1 MPSLNTSFRKLL
13 RWQSETI
20 SISIV
25 SVPLL
30 VSTFENSPYALPV
43 LFRLKYFSV
52 FAEFNLCKFVA
63 GLHVAACQNEVDF
76 NMVKLTKK
84 EKRIGCLV
92 SFPLL
97 PLLLRNTVS
106 FTSMARKK
114 GSKGPV
120 IIYWRG
126 GGSLI
131 FERQLGEGH
140 YFVNCM

>member
-1 MPSLNTSFRKLL
+1 LPSLNTSFRKLL

-63 GLHVAACQNEVDF
+63 GLHVAACQNKVDF
-76 NMVKLTKK
+76 NV
-84 EKRIGCLV
+84 
-92 SFPLL
+92 
-97 PLLLRNTVS
+97 
-106 FTSMARKK
+106 
-114 GSKGPV
+114 
-120 IIYWRG
+120 
-126 GGSLI
+126 
-131 FERQLGEGH
+131 
-140 YFVNCM
+140 VN

>member
-1 MPSLNTSFRKLL
+1 LL

-63 GLHVAACQNEVDF
+63 GLHVAACQNKVDF
-76 NMVKLTKK
+76 NVVKLTKK
-84 EKRIGCLV
+84 
-92 SFPLL
+92 
-97 PLLLRNTVS
+97 
-106 FTSMARKK
+106 RKK
-114 GSKGPV
+114 NWVSSFLPSAATFIKKYCIV
-120 IIYWRG
+120 YID
-126 GGSLI
+126 
-131 FERQLGEGH
+131 GEEEGK
-140 YFVNCM
+140 